1 MENNKSLKRV
11 LSLSGVTLFGLSFM
25 APATVFSTYG
35 IAVSASG
42 GMVASGYVITLAIV
56 LLSAISYAR
65 LSKEFPVAGST
76 FSYVQRIIGPKFGFL
91 VGWTMLLDYL
101 LSPMISSLLFG
112 IMVNAYFP
120 SISISACILV
130 FLVFIVAINI
140 IGIRITATYNMLIVI
155 FQIVFIVLFSVLS
168 AYELIQGGG
177 AGTLWSLKPF
187 LDSSVSWGNLMTI
200 IPILYFSF
208 LGFDAVTTL
217 AEETVNPAKVLPKAI
232 YIVVLSGGVLLVLA
246 AYFMQMIYPDFT
258 SFTNP
263 DAAAVQIIQ
272 LVGGNLFGSLF
283 LAMTITGATASA
295 ASSCSSASRM
305 LFSMGREGILPKR
318 LFAYLHPKFSTPVWN
333 IALIGLIGCS
343 ALFLD
348 LTSAT
353 HLISFGVLIGFGF
366 VNLAVFMYFYIQKG
380 LRGVS
385 GFIVNLLVPLIGA
398 VITLALLF
406 TLGQGAL
413 LLGGG
418 WLAAGFLYLLIRTK
432 GFAEDTPQL
441 VEEM

>member
-11 LSLSGVTLFGLSFM
+11 LSLSGVALFGLSFM

-42 GMVASGYVITLAIV
+42 GMVASGYLITLAIV

-91 VGWTMLLDYL
+91 VGWTILLDYL

-112 IMVNAYFP
+112 IMINAYLP
-120 SISISACILV
+120 SISISACIIV

-155 FQIVFIVLFSVLS
+155 FQIVFIVLFSGLS
-168 AYELIQGGG
+168 AYELIQGKGM
-177 AGTLWSLKPF
+177 GTLWSMKPF
-187 LDSSVSWGNLMTI
+187 LDSSVSWESLFAI

-217 AEETVNPAKVLPKAI
+217 AEETINPAKVLPKAI
-232 YIVVLSGGVLLVLA
+232 YIVVFTGGVLLVLA
-246 AYFMQMIYPDFT
+246 SYFMQMIYPDFT

-283 LAMTITGATASA
+283 LALIITGATASA

-305 LFSMGREGILPKR
+305 LYSMGREGVLPKS
-318 LFAYLHPKFSTPVWN
+318 LFGYIHPKFSTPVWN
-333 IALIGLIGCS
+333 ILLIGIIGCS

-366 VNLAVFMYFYIQKG
+366 VNIAVFKYFYVQKRMRGGMG
-380 LRGVS
+380 LL
-385 GFIVNLLVPLIGA
+385 VNLIVPLFGA
-398 VITLALLF
+398 AITLGLLF
-406 TLGQGAL
+406 TLGKGAL
-413 LLGGG
+413 LLGEVG
-418 WLAAGFLYLLIRTK
+418 
-432 GFAEDTPQL
+432 
-441 VEEM
+441 